1 MKDYYTISELASEFG
16 VTVRT
21 LRHYEDKGLLAPR
34 RKANIRLFSG
44 QDRGRL
50 KLALR
55 GKRLGLSLSE
65 IRELFKLYQTGSSG
79 KTSIEIFLVKLDHYR
94 TRLEQQRK
102 DIEIMLNE
110 IAFFERQCRKHV
122 KA

>member
-16 VTVRT
+16 VTPRT
-21 LRHYEDKGLLAPR
+21 LRHYENEGLLAPR
-34 RKANIRLFSG
+34 RKGNTRLFSG

-55 GKRLGLSLSE
+55 GKRLGLSIGE

-79 KTSIEIFLVKLDHYR
+79 KTSIETFLAKLDDYR
-94 TRLEQQRK
+94 SRLEQQRE

-110 IAFFERQCRKHV
+110 IAFFERQCRKQIGP
-122 KA
+122 